1 MAAVAEQRL
10 DSGAVY
16 FAHAGH
22 WLTGIA
28 YFVPVIAFLIWLG
41 VTQIRERRRGSGS

>member
-1 MAAVAEQRL
+1 MIV
-10 DSGAVY
+10 

-28 YFVPVIAFLIWLG
+28 FMLPPLAFMGWLG
-41 VTQIRERRRGSGS
+41 YVTIKERRRGGDDE